1 MSEHASGGAAR
12 GLTAGVDV
20 GGTKAH
26 VLLSTGDQRI
36 VPSAAWIRGGIEGI
50 ADGVTELVQSASDA
64 PVQAL
69 AVGAHGCNDRTLCAQ
84 LERALH
90 ARLGR
95 EPAIVALNDAELL
108 LPSVRAAA
116 GVGLIAGTGS
126 IAVGYDDR
134 AELIIAG
141 GWGGYIGDEG
151 SATGLFRDVARKV
164 AEAYDRGEPEDPVVS
179 LLLQSIGID
188 HLRELPAALAR
199 FGSPTAWAHLAPD
212 LFARGLAVGSR
223 LTTEALDENAA
234 ALAGL
239 VASLRGRG
247 AATDTVVAAG
257 GVIANAVW
265 LEDAVRRALQR
276 TSPASELVV
285 LREPPVV
292 GAAQLADDLADL
304 AAGRMPDHPIGP
316 VLEHRHG
323 HGSAN
328 GRTQPFVPETGAVK
342 P

>member
-1 MSEHASGGAAR
+1 MTEPAPGA
-12 GLTAGVDV
+12 LTAGVDV

-26 VLLSTGDQRI
+26 VLLSTGEERI

-50 ADGVTELVQSASDA
+50 ADGVAKLVGSVSGTR
-64 PVQAL
+64 PEAL
-69 AVGAHGCNDRTLCAQ
+69 AVGAHGCNDRTLCAR

-90 ARLGR
+90 TRLGR

-126 IAVGYDDR
+126 VAVGYDR
-134 AELIIAG
+134 EGELMIAG

-164 AEAYDRGEPEDPVVS
+164 AEAYDRGEPEDPVVA
-179 LLLQSIGID
+179 LLLESIGID

-212 LFARGLAVGSR
+212 LLERGLSAGST
-223 LTTEALDENAA
+223 LASEALEENAA

-257 GVIANAVW
+257 GVIANAAW
-265 LEDAVRRALQR
+265 LQDAVARALAR

-292 GAAQLADDLADL
+292 GAAQLAGDLADL
-304 AAGRMPDHPIGP
+304 AAGRVPDHPIGP
-316 VLEHRHG
+316 VLEQLYG
-323 HGSAN
+323 HGSPDA
-328 GRTQPFVPETGAVK
+328 RTQPFVPETGAVK

>member
-1 MSEHASGGAAR
+1 LTETATDGAVRA
-12 GLTAGVDV
+12 LTAGVDV
-20 GGTKAH
+20 GGTKAQ
-26 VLLSTGDQRI
+26 VLLSTGEQRI
-36 VPSAAWIRGGIEGI
+36 VPSAAWIRGGIEGV
-50 ADGVTELVQSASDA
+50 ADGVAELVQSVSGERSE
-64 PVQAL
+64 AL
-69 AVGAHGCNDRTLCAQ
+69 AVGAHGCNDRTQCAW

-90 ARLGR
+90 ERLGP

-126 IAVGYDDR
+126 VAVGYDDQGD
-134 AELIIAG
+134 LMIAG

-164 AEAYDRGEPEDPVVS
+164 AEAYDRGEPEDPVVG
-179 LLLQSIGID
+179 LLLDSIGID

-212 LFARGLAVGSR
+212 LFRRGLAAGST
-223 LTTEALDENAA
+223 LTAAALEENAA

-257 GVIANAVW
+257 GVIANAAW
-265 LEDAVRRALQR
+265 LQDAVRRALQR
-276 TSPASELVV
+276 CSPASELVV
-285 LREPPVV
+285 LREPPVI
-292 GAAQLADDLADL
+292 GAAQLADDLAAL
-304 AAGRMPDHPIGP
+304 TAGRTPDHPIGP
-316 VLEHRHG
+316 VLEHRYG
-323 HGSAN
+323 RGPSPDRSPPSA
-328 GRTQPFVPETGAVK
+328 PETGAVK